1 MRGVLSF
8 INRSYDSFFPAAVFR
23 IMDFVF
29 RKIFMLSSFL
39 RSCCRHGD
47 ILTGACALV
56 LLVSCGGGGS
66 SGGSGGG
73 GSGGGGSGGSSSFS
87 FTEISTIGTNV
98 SGDLAYLE
106 AGANA
111 TFSVNVSC
119 SVSCDGVQVLFFRSA
134 DSDISPQDEG
144 VDNVTLNGTL
154 GRTRILPF
162 PFTAPD
168 APGSYYYGVC
178 IEGICSAALKVFVP
192 KAKVI
197 GVDVIGVDVITT
209 DGTLAAGT
217 AANFAVNVS
226 CLASCADVDVRY
238 FRSADGD
245 ISPQD
250 EGIGNV
256 SLSASPGEQALP
268 PFPFTAPEQ
277 PGTYYY
283 GVCIEGICSL
293 GVKVFVPKAK
303 VIGVDVITTDG
314 TLAAGTAAN
323 FAVDVSCLASCADV
337 DVRYFRS
344 ADGDISPQDTE
355 IGDVSLS
362 AASGEQALPPFPF
375 TAPDA
380 PGTYYYGVC
389 IEDSMENFIVCSAG
403 EEVPVWRARVTDVR
417 ADAALVVN
425 NGTLTLTAT
434 VLCEGPVACPGIVV
448 SYYRVGGEGMEASLL
463 FSSPMSTLGNGMM
476 EVQDINAISAGDED
490 ADYYACVGS
499 FGSDLCSPVPFEV
512 LIDVDGDGD
521 GFLGSMDVDDD
532 GDGLIELWT
541 AEELNNVRY
550 QLNGSGYKT
559 GANET
564 TNTTGCPMT
573 ECIGYELAADIDL
586 ASYGQS
592 DAAGAGWQPIGNERA
607 PFTGIFSG
615 NDFTI
620 NNLTINRPSEN
631 NVGLFGRVSAAA
643 KLQDVRLEEV
653 NVSGNT
659 NVGGLV
665 GYGNAATITASS
677 VTGMVSGVSRVGGLV
692 GHGEGANVNVS
703 SMAGTVN
710 GTNRV
715 GGLVGWGSDAN
726 ITFSYAMG
734 TVQGEFFN
742 VGGLVGVGSRATITA
757 SYSMAMVRS
766 EGGGA
771 VGGLAGDGSDMTI
784 IASYSQG
791 SVSGLDNTGGLVG
804 SGDNIN
810 IIASYSQGT
819 VSGASSVG
827 GLLGSG
833 NDVEIT
839 ASYAAGGVSG
849 NTNVGGL
856 MGRWNDLPPTIT
868 ASYWDSDL
876 FNQTGNTLGTPQ
888 TTAALQSPTEA
899 AGIYATWS
907 RKCPN
912 DESLNIWDFGTAT
925 QYPALNC
932 PPGGLADQR

>member
-1 MRGVLSF
+1 MT
-8 INRSYDSFFPAAVFR
+8 
-23 IMDFVF
+23 
-29 RKIFMLSSFL
+29 SFL
-39 RSCCRHGD
+39 RSCCRYGD

-66 SGGSGGG
+66 SAGG
-73 GSGGGGSGGSSSFS
+73 GSGGGSSSGGSNSFL

-144 VDNVTLNGTL
+144 IDNVTLNGTL

-162 PFTAPD
+162 PFTAPEQ
-168 APGSYYYGVC
+168 PMSYYYGVC
-178 IEGICSAALKVFVP
+178 IGGICSAALKV
-192 KAKVI
+192 
-197 GVDVIGVDVITT
+197 
-209 DGTLAAGT
+209 L
-217 AANFAVNVS
+217 
-226 CLASCADVDVRY
+226 
-238 FRSADGD
+238 
-245 ISPQD
+245 
-250 EGIGNV
+250 
-256 SLSASPGEQALP
+256 
-268 PFPFTAPEQ
+268 
-277 PGTYYY
+277 
-283 GVCIEGICSL
+283 
-293 GVKVFVPKAK
+293 VPKAK

-344 ADGDISPQDTE
+344 ADGDISPQDE
-355 IGDVSLS
+355 GIGNVSLS
-362 AASGEQALPPFPF
+362 ASPGEQALPPFPF
-375 TAPDA
+375 TAPDD

-389 IEDSMENFIVCSAG
+389 IEDRIEDFIICSAG

-417 ADAALVVN
+417 ADAALVMS
-425 NGTLTLTAT
+425 NGALTLTAT
-434 VLCEGPVACPGIVV
+434 VLCEGPVACSAIVV
-448 SYYRVGGEGMEASLL
+448 SYYRVVGDGMVVSLGN
-463 FSSPMSTLGNGMM
+463 SPMRTFDMGRS
-476 EVQDINAISAGDED
+476 EDQDINAISAGDED

-499 FGSDLCSPVPFEV
+499 FGSDLCSPAPFEV
-512 LIDVDGDGD
+512 LIDVDDDGD
-521 GFLGSMDVDDD
+521 GFLGSIDVDDD
-532 GDGLIELWT
+532 GDGLIEIWT

-550 QLNGSGYKT
+550 QLNGSGYRT

-564 TNTTGCPMT
+564 TNTMGCPIT

-592 DAAGAGWQPIGNERA
+592 YAAGSGWQPIGNESV
-607 PFTGIFSG
+607 PFAAIFSG

-620 NNLTINRPSEN
+620 NNLIINRSGEN
-631 NVGLFGRVSAAA
+631 NVGLFGRVSAAV

-665 GYGNAATITASS
+665 GNGNASTITSSS
-677 VTGMVSGVSRVGGLV
+677 VTGMVSGITRVGGLV
-692 GHGEGANVNVS
+692 GDGEGAMINVS
-703 SMAGTVN
+703 SMAGTVRGFSN
-710 GTNRV
+710 AI
-715 GGLVGWGSDAN
+715 GGLVGRGTDTN

-734 TVQGEFFN
+734 TVQGRNFAFD
-742 VGGLVGVGSRATITA
+742 VGGLVGDGGGATITA

-766 EGGGA
+766 EGG
-771 VGGLAGDGSDMTI
+771 VIGGLVGDGDDMTI

-791 SVSGLDNTGGLVG
+791 TVSGGGNVG
-804 SGDNIN
+804 GFVGYGDDMT

-819 VSGASSVG
+819 VSGAIRVG
-827 GLLGSG
+827 GLTGGG
-833 NDVEIT
+833 NGVEIT

-849 NTNVGGL
+849 NTEVGGF
-856 MGRWNDLPPTIT
+856 MGEVPSILPTIT
-868 ASYWDSDL
+868 ASYWDSVL
-876 FNQTGNTLGTPQ
+876 FNEMGNTLGTPQ
-888 TTAALQSPTEA
+888 TTEQLQMG
-899 AGIYATWS
+899 AGTIYATWTD
-907 RKCPN
+907 KCPN
-912 DESLNIWDFGTAT
+912 DESLNIWDFGSAT

>member
-66 SGGSGGG
+66 SAGG
-73 GSGGGGSGGSSSFS
+73 GSGSGGSSSFS

-98 SGDLAYLE
+98 SGDLTYLE

-119 SVSCDGVQVLFFRSA
+119 SVSCDVVQVLFFRSV
-134 DSDISPQDEG
+134 DSDISPQDTEI
-144 VDNVTLNGTL
+144 DNVTLNGTL
-154 GRTRILPF
+154 GRTRIF
-162 PFTAPD
+162 PFTAPEQ
-168 APGSYYYGVC
+168 PGSYYYGVC
-178 IEGICSAALKVFVP
+178 IESICSVGVKIFVP

-197 GVDVIGVDVITT
+197 GVD
-209 DGTLAAGT
+209 
-217 AANFAVNVS
+217 
-226 CLASCADVDVRY
+226 
-238 FRSADGD
+238 
-245 ISPQD
+245 
-250 EGIGNV
+250 
-256 SLSASPGEQALP
+256 
-268 PFPFTAPEQ
+268 
-277 PGTYYY
+277 
-283 GVCIEGICSL
+283 
-293 GVKVFVPKAK
+293 

-355 IGDVSLS
+355 IGNVSLPPS
-362 AASGEQALPPFPF
+362 LGEQALPPFPF
-375 TAPDA
+375 TAPAA

-389 IEDSMENFIVCSAG
+389 IEDSIEDFIVCSAG
-403 EEVPVWRARVTDVR
+403 EEVPVWRARVTEVS
-417 ADAALVVN
+417 ADAALVMS
-425 NGTLTLTAT
+425 NGALTLTAT
-434 VLCEGPVACPGIVV
+434 VLCEGPVACSAIVV
-448 SYYRVGGEGMEASLL
+448 SYYRVVGDGMEASLL
-463 FSSPMSTLGNGMM
+463 GDSPMRTFDMGRS
-476 EVQDINAISAGDED
+476 EDQDISAISSGDED

-499 FGSDLCSPVPFEV
+499 FGSDLCSPAPFEV
-512 LIDVDGDGD
+512 LIDADDDSD

-532 GDGLIELWT
+532 GDGLIEIWT

-564 TNTTGCPMT
+564 TDTTGCPMT
-573 ECIGYELAADIDL
+573 ECIGYELAADINL

-592 DAAGAGWQPIGNERA
+592 YAAGAGWQPIGSESA

-620 NNLTINRPSEN
+620 NNLIINRPSEN
-631 NVGLFGRVSAAA
+631 YVGLFGRVSAAVE
-643 KLQDVRLEEV
+643 LQDVRLEEV
-653 NVSGNT
+653 NVTGNFH
-659 NVGGLV
+659 VGGLV
-665 GYGNAATITASS
+665 GNGNAATITASS
-677 VTGMVSGVSRVGGLV
+677 VTGMVSGNADVGGLV
-692 GHGEGANVNVS
+692 GHGEGTNVNVS
-703 SMAGTVN
+703 SMAGTVR
-710 GTNRV
+710 GTNTI
-715 GGLVGWGSDAN
+715 GGLVGWGVDAN
-726 ITFSYAMG
+726 IIFSYAMG
-734 TVQGEFFN
+734 TVQGEFFS
-742 VGGLVGVGSRATITA
+742 VGGLMGDGDGATITA

-771 VGGLAGDGSDMTI
+771 VGGLAGDGSRATI
-784 IASYSQG
+784 IASYSVG
-791 SVSGLDNTGGLVG
+791 PVSGATNVGGLAG
-804 SGDNIN
+804 GGDNIN
-810 IIASYSQGT
+810 INASYSQGT
-819 VSGASSVG
+819 VSGDDNVG
-827 GLLGSG
+827 GLVGSG

-856 MGRWNDLPPTIT
+856 MGRWNDLPPTIN
-868 ASYWDSDL
+868 ASYWDSVL
-876 FNQTGNTLGTPQ
+876 FTQTGNTFGTPQ

-899 AGIYATWS
+899 AGIYVTWS
-907 RKCPN
+907 DKCPN
-912 DESLNIWDFGTAT
+912 DESLDIWDFGTDT

>member
-1 MRGVLSF
+1 MT
-8 INRSYDSFFPAAVFR
+8 
-23 IMDFVF
+23 
-29 RKIFMLSSFL
+29 SFL
-39 RSCCRHGD
+39 RSCCRYGD

-66 SGGSGGG
+66 SGGGSSGGG
-73 GSGGGGSGGSSSFS
+73 SSDGGSSSFS
-87 FTEISTIGTNV
+87 FTEISTNGTGV
-98 SGDLAYLE
+98 SGDLTYLE

-119 SVSCDGVQVLFFRSA
+119 SVSCDVVQVLFFRSA

-144 VDNVTLNGTL
+144 IDNVTLNGTL

-192 KAKVI
+192 KAK
-197 GVDVIGVDVITT
+197 VIGVDVITT

-344 ADGDISPQDTE
+344 ADVDISPQDTE
-355 IGDVSLS
+355 IGNVSLS
-362 AASGEQALPPFPF
+362 ASLGEQALPPFPF
-375 TAPDA
+375 TAPEQ

-417 ADAALVVN
+417 ANATLVVS
-425 NGTLTLTAT
+425 NGVLTLTAT
-434 VLCEGPVACPGIVV
+434 VLCEGPVACPDIVV
-448 SYYRVGGEGMEASLL
+448 SYYRVVGDGTEASLL
-463 FSSPMSTLGNGMM
+463 FSSPMSTLGMGMM
-476 EVQDINAISAGDED
+476 EVQDINTISAGDED

-512 LIDVDGDGD
+512 RIDADDDGD
-521 GFLGSMDVDDD
+521 GFLASIDVDDD
-532 GDGLIELWT
+532 GDGLIEIWT

-564 TNTTGCPMT
+564 TDTTGCPMT

-592 DAAGAGWQPIGNERA
+592 YAAGAGWQPIGNESA
-607 PFTGIFSG
+607 PFTAIFSG
-615 NDFTI
+615 NDFII
-620 NNLTINRPSEN
+620 NNLTINRPSEDD
-631 NVGLFGRVSAAA
+631 VGLFGGVGAAVE
-643 KLQDVRLEEV
+643 LQDVRLEEV

-665 GYGNAATITASS
+665 GNGNASTITASS
-677 VTGMVSGVSRVGGLV
+677 VTGMVSGNSVVGGLV
-692 GHGEGANVNVS
+692 GDGTGAMINVS
-703 SMAGTVN
+703 SMAGMVRGANTI
-710 GTNRV
+710 
-715 GGLVGWGSDAN
+715 GGLVGRGIDAN

-734 TVQGEFFN
+734 TVQGRNFAFS
-742 VGGLVGVGSRATITA
+742 VGGLVGLGSGATITA

-766 EGGGA
+766 EGGA
-771 VGGLAGDGSDMTI
+771 IGGLAGTGSDANITF
-784 IASYSQG
+784 SYAMG
-791 SVSGLDNTGGLVG
+791 TVSGAANVGGLVG
-804 SGDNIN
+804 WGNDANIT
-810 IIASYSQGT
+810 ASYSQGT
-819 VSGASSVG
+819 VSGANWVG
-827 GLLGSG
+827 GLVG
-833 NDVEIT
+833 NGEDVEIT

-849 NTNVGGL
+849 NTVGGL
-856 MGRWNDLPPTIT
+856 VGRGRGLPTIN
-868 ASYWDSDL
+868 ASYWDSVL
-876 FNQTGNTLGTPQ
+876 FNEMGNTFGTPQ

-899 AGIYATWS
+899 AGIYADWTGT
-907 RKCPN
+907 CPN
-912 DESLNIWDFGTAT
+912 DESLNIWDFGTDT

-932 PPGGLADQR
+932 PLGGLTDQR

>member
-1 MRGVLSF
+1 M
-8 INRSYDSFFPAAVFR
+8 A
-23 IMDFVF
+23 
-29 RKIFMLSSFL
+29 
-39 RSCCRHGD
+39 
-47 ILTGACALV
+47 GACALV

-87 FTEISTIGTNV
+87 FTEISTNGTEV
-98 SGDLAYLE
+98 SGDLTYLE

-119 SVSCDGVQVLFFRSA
+119 SVSCDVVQVLFFRSV
-134 DSDISPQDEG
+134 DSDISPQDT
-144 VDNVTLNGTL
+144 VIDNGTLNGTL
-154 GRTRILPF
+154 GRTRIFPF

-178 IEGICSAALKVFVP
+178 IEGICSVGVKVFVP

-197 GVDVIGVDVITT
+197 GVD
-209 DGTLAAGT
+209 
-217 AANFAVNVS
+217 
-226 CLASCADVDVRY
+226 
-238 FRSADGD
+238 
-245 ISPQD
+245 
-250 EGIGNV
+250 
-256 SLSASPGEQALP
+256 
-268 PFPFTAPEQ
+268 
-277 PGTYYY
+277 
-283 GVCIEGICSL
+283 
-293 GVKVFVPKAK
+293 

-355 IGDVSLS
+355 IHNVSLS

-375 TAPDA
+375 TAPDD

-403 EEVPVWRARVTDVR
+403 KEVSVWRARVTDVR
-417 ADAALVVN
+417 ANAVLVVS

-434 VLCEGPVACPGIVV
+434 VLCEGPVACPDIVV
-448 SYYRVGGEGMEASLL
+448 SYYRVVGDGMVANLL
-463 FSSPMSTLGNGMM
+463 GDSPMRTLGNGMM
-476 EVQDINAISAGDED
+476 EDRDINAISAGDED
-490 ADYYACVGS
+490 ADYHACVGS
-499 FGSDLCSPVPFEV
+499 FGSDLCSPAPFEV

-521 GFLGSMDVDDD
+521 GFLGSIDVDDD
-532 GDGLIELWT
+532 GDGLIEIWT

-564 TNTTGCPMT
+564 TDTTGCPIT

-592 DAAGAGWQPIGNERA
+592 YAAGAGWQPIGNESA
-607 PFTGIFSG
+607 PFTAIFSG
-615 NDFTI
+615 NDFII
-620 NNLTINRPSEN
+620 NNLTINRPSEDD
-631 NVGLFGRVSAAA
+631 VGLFGGVGAAVE
-643 KLQDVRLEEV
+643 LQDVRLEEV

-665 GYGNAATITASS
+665 GNGNASTITASS
-677 VTGMVSGVSRVGGLV
+677 VTGMVSGNSVVGGLV
-692 GHGEGANVNVS
+692 GDGRSAMINVS
-703 SMAGTVN
+703 SMAGTVR
-710 GTNRV
+710 GTNTI

-726 ITFSYAMG
+726 ITFSYMMG
-734 TVQGEFFN
+734 TVQGRSFQ
-742 VGGLVGVGSRATITA
+742 VGGLAGAGIGATITA

-766 EGGGA
+766 NGGL
-771 VGGLAGDGSDMTI
+771 VGGLVGDGDDMTI

-791 SVSGLDNTGGLVG
+791 SVSGGDNVGGLVG
-804 SGDNIN
+804 SGEGIN
-810 IIASYSQGT
+810 IIASYSQGP
-819 VSGASSVG
+819 VSGANRVG
-827 GLLGSG
+827 GLVGSG
-833 NDVEIT
+833 TGVEIT

-849 NTNVGGL
+849 NPLLGGL
-856 MGRWNDLPPTIT
+856 LGSGERGLPTIT

-876 FNQTGNTLGTPQ
+876 FNQTGNTFGTPQ

-899 AGIYATWS
+899 AGIYADWTD
-907 RKCPN
+907 KCPN
-912 DESLNIWDFGTAT
+912 DESLNIWDFGSAT

>member
-1 MRGVLSF
+1 MT
-8 INRSYDSFFPAAVFR
+8 
-23 IMDFVF
+23 
-29 RKIFMLSSFL
+29 SFL
-39 RSCCRHGD
+39 RSCCRYGD

-66 SGGSGGG
+66 SGGGSSGGG
-73 GSGGGGSGGSSSFS
+73 SSDGGSSSFS
-87 FTEISTIGTNV
+87 FTEISTNGTGV
-98 SGDLAYLE
+98 SGDLTYLE
-106 AGANA
+106 AAANA

-144 VDNVTLNGTL
+144 IDNVTLNGTL
-154 GRTRILPF
+154 GRTRIF
-162 PFTAPD
+162 PFTAPA
-168 APGSYYYGVC
+168 APGS
-178 IEGICSAALKVFVP
+178 
-192 KAKVI
+192 
-197 GVDVIGVDVITT
+197 
-209 DGTLAAGT
+209 
-217 AANFAVNVS
+217 
-226 CLASCADVDVRY
+226 
-238 FRSADGD
+238 
-245 ISPQD
+245 
-250 EGIGNV
+250 
-256 SLSASPGEQALP
+256 
-268 PFPFTAPEQ
+268 
-277 PGTYYY
+277 YYY

-344 ADGDISPQDTE
+344 ADVDISPQDTE
-355 IGDVSLS
+355 IGNVSLS
-362 AASGEQALPPFPF
+362 ASLGEQALPPFPF
-375 TAPDA
+375 TAPEQ

-389 IEDSMENFIVCSAG
+389 IEDSIEDFIVCSAG

-417 ADAALVVN
+417 ANATLVVS
-425 NGTLTLTAT
+425 NGVLTLTAT
-434 VLCEGPVACPGIVV
+434 VLCEGPVACPDIVV
-448 SYYRVGGEGMEASLL
+448 SYYRVVGDGTEASLL
-463 FSSPMSTLGNGMM
+463 FSSPMSTLGMGMM

-512 LIDVDGDGD
+512 RIEADDDGD
-521 GFLGSMDVDDD
+521 GFLASIDVDDD
-532 GDGLIELWT
+532 GDGLIEIWT

-550 QLNGSGYKT
+550 QLNGSGYRT

-564 TNTTGCPMT
+564 TDTTGCPIT

-592 DAAGAGWQPIGNERA
+592 YHDGSGWQPIGNENVS
-607 PFTGIFSG
+607 FTGIFSG

-631 NVGLFGRVSAAA
+631 DVGLFARVSAAA

-665 GYGNAATITASS
+665 GYGKAATITASS
-677 VTGMVSGVSRVGGLV
+677 VTGMVSGDSVVGGLV
-692 GHGEGANVNVS
+692 GDGEGAMINVS
-703 SMAGTVN
+703 SMAGTVRGFSN
-710 GTNRV
+710 TI
-715 GGLVGWGSDAN
+715 GGLVGDGTDAN

-734 TVQGEFFN
+734 TVQGETFY
-742 VGGLVGVGSRATITA
+742 VGGLVGGGVRAIITA

-766 EGGGA
+766 NGGG
-771 VGGLAGDGSDMTI
+771 VGGLVGDGGDMTI

-791 SVSGLDNTGGLVG
+791 PVSGAANVGGLVG
-804 SGDNIN
+804 NGNVIGSRDGVT

-819 VSGASSVG
+819 VSGTNRVG
-827 GLLGSG
+827 GLIGTG
-833 NDVEIT
+833 DDVEIT

-849 NTNVGGL
+849 NTADVGGL
-856 MGRWNDLPPTIT
+856 LGDGTRAAIT

-876 FNQTGNTLGTPQ
+876 FNQTGNTFGTPQ

-899 AGIYATWS
+899 AGIYATWTD
-907 RKCPN
+907 KCPN
-912 DESLNIWDFGTAT
+912 DESLNIWDFGSPT

>member
-1 MRGVLSF
+1 M
-8 INRSYDSFFPAAVFR
+8 I
-23 IMDFVF
+23 
-29 RKIFMLSSFL
+29 SFL
-39 RSCCRHGD
+39 RSFCRHGD

-66 SGGSGGG
+66 SGSG

-87 FTEISTIGTNV
+87 FTEISTNGTNV
-98 SGDLAYLE
+98 SGDLTYLE

-144 VDNVTLNGTL
+144 IDNVTLNGTL
-154 GRTRILPF
+154 GRTRIF
-162 PFTAPD
+162 PFTAPEQ
-168 APGSYYYGVC
+168 PMSYYYGVC
-178 IEGICSAALKVFVP
+178 IEGICSAAL
-192 KAKVI
+192 
-197 GVDVIGVDVITT
+197 
-209 DGTLAAGT
+209 
-217 AANFAVNVS
+217 
-226 CLASCADVDVRY
+226 
-238 FRSADGD
+238 
-245 ISPQD
+245 
-250 EGIGNV
+250 
-256 SLSASPGEQALP
+256 
-268 PFPFTAPEQ
+268 
-277 PGTYYY
+277 
-283 GVCIEGICSL
+283 
-293 GVKVFVPKAK
+293 KVFVPKAK

-344 ADGDISPQDTE
+344 VDSDISPQDTE
-355 IGDVSLS
+355 IGNVSLS
-362 AASGEQALPPFPF
+362 ASLGEQVLPPFPF
-375 TAPDA
+375 TAPA
-380 PGTYYYGVC
+380 ESGTYYYGVC
-389 IEDSMENFIVCSAG
+389 IEDSMEDFIVCSAG
-403 EEVPVWRARVTDVR
+403 KEVSVWRASVTDVR
-417 ADAALVVN
+417 ADATLVVS

-434 VLCEGPVACPGIVV
+434 VLCEGPVACPDIVV
-448 SYYRVGGEGMEASLL
+448 SYYRVVGDGMVASLG
-463 FSSPMSTLGNGMM
+463 SSPMSTLGNGMM
-476 EVQDINAISAGDED
+476 EDRDINAISAGDED

-499 FGSDLCSPVPFEV
+499 FGSDLCSPTPFEV

-521 GFLGSMDVDDD
+521 GFLGSIDVDDD
-532 GDGLIELWT
+532 GDGLIEIRT

-564 TNTTGCPMT
+564 TDTTGCPMT

-592 DAAGAGWQPIGNERA
+592 YDEGSGWQPIGNESA

-631 NVGLFGRVSAAA
+631 DVGLFGGVGAAV

-665 GYGNAATITASS
+665 GYGRAATITASS
-677 VTGMVSGVSRVGGLV
+677 VTGMVSGNTWVGGLV
-692 GHGEGANVNVS
+692 GDGECAMINVS

-710 GTNRV
+710 GDNRV
-715 GGLVGWGSDAN
+715 GGLIGRGEDAN

-734 TVQGEFFN
+734 TVQGETFQ
-742 VGGLVGVGSRATITA
+742 VGGLVAVGSRMTITA
-757 SYSMAMVRS
+757 SYSIAMVRS
-766 EGGGA
+766 NGGI
-771 VGGLAGDGSDMTI
+771 VGGLAGDGGDMTI

-791 SVSGLDNTGGLVG
+791 SVSGGDNVGGLVG
-804 SGDNIN
+804 SGDGIN
-810 IIASYSQGT
+810 IIASYSQGP
-819 VSGASSVG
+819 VSGANRVG
-827 GLLGSG
+827 GLIGVGS
-833 NDVEIT
+833 NVEIT

-849 NTNVGGL
+849 NPLLGGL
-856 MGRWNDLPPTIT
+856 MGSGERGLPTIT

-876 FNQTGNTLGTPQ
+876 FTQTGNTFGTPQ

-899 AGIYATWS
+899 AGIYADWTG
-907 RKCPN
+907 KCPN
-912 DESLNIWDFGTAT
+912 DESLNIWDFGSAT

>member
-1 MRGVLSF
+1 MT
-8 INRSYDSFFPAAVFR
+8 
-23 IMDFVF
+23 
-29 RKIFMLSSFL
+29 SFL
-39 RSCCRHGD
+39 RSFCRHGD
-47 ILTGACALV
+47 ILTGACAVV

-73 GSGGGGSGGSSSFS
+73 GSGGSNSFL
-87 FTEISTIGTNV
+87 FTEISTNGTGV
-98 SGDLAYLE
+98 SGDLTYLE
-106 AGANA
+106 AEANA

-144 VDNVTLNGTL
+144 IDNVTLNGTL

-162 PFTAPD
+162 PFTAPA

-197 GVDVIGVDVITT
+197 GVDVITT

-217 AANFAVNVS
+217 TANFAVDVS

-256 SLSASPGEQALP
+256 SLSA
-268 PFPFTAPEQ
+268 
-277 PGTYYY
+277 
-283 GVCIEGICSL
+283 
-293 GVKVFVPKAK
+293 
-303 VIGVDVITTDG
+303 
-314 TLAAGTAAN
+314 
-323 FAVDVSCLASCADV
+323 
-337 DVRYFRS
+337 
-344 ADGDISPQDTE
+344 
-355 IGDVSLS
+355 
-362 AASGEQALPPFPF
+362 ASGEQALPPFPF
-375 TAPDA
+375 TAPDD

-389 IEDSMENFIVCSAG
+389 IEDSIEDFIVCSAG

-417 ADAALVVN
+417 ANAVLVVS

-434 VLCEGPVACPGIVV
+434 VLCEGPVACPDIVV
-448 SYYRVGGEGMEASLL
+448 SYYRVVGDGMVANLL
-463 FSSPMSTLGNGMM
+463 GDSPMRTLGNGMM
-476 EVQDINAISAGDED
+476 EDRDINAISAGDED
-490 ADYYACVGS
+490 ADYHACVGS
-499 FGSDLCSPVPFEV
+499 FGSDLCSPAPFEV

-521 GFLGSMDVDDD
+521 GFLGSIDVDDD
-532 GDGLIELWT
+532 GDGLIEIWT

-564 TNTTGCPMT
+564 TDTTGCPMT

-592 DAAGAGWQPIGNERA
+592 YAAGAGWQPIGNESA

-620 NNLTINRPSEN
+620 NNLIINRSSEN
-631 NVGLFGRVSAAA
+631 DVGLFARVSAAA

-677 VTGMVSGVSRVGGLV
+677 VMGTVSGTSRVGGLV
-692 GHGEGANVNVS
+692 GDGEGAMINVS
-703 SMAGTVN
+703 SMAGTVR
-710 GTNRV
+710 GTNTI
-715 GGLVGWGSDAN
+715 GGLVGWGLDAN

-734 TVQGEFFN
+734 TVQGEFFS
-742 VGGLVGVGSRATITA
+742 VGGLMGVGESATITA
-757 SYSMAMVRS
+757 SYSMVMVRS
-766 EGGGA
+766 NGGGT
-771 VGGLAGDGSDMTI
+771 VGGLAG
-784 IASYSQG
+784 
-791 SVSGLDNTGGLVG
+791 TGGE
-804 SGDNIN
+804 IN
-810 IIASYSQGT
+810 IIASYSQGAVSGLDNVGGLVGFGNGININASYSLGT
-819 VSGASSVG
+819 VSGADNVG
-827 GLLGSG
+827 GLIGSEE
-833 NDVEIT
+833 DAEIT

-849 NTNVGGL
+849 SGDVGGL
-856 MGRWNDLPPTIT
+856 LGKEMPTILPTIT

-876 FNQTGNTLGTPQ
+876 FNQTGNTFGTPQ
-888 TTAALQSPTEA
+888 TTAALQSPTED
-899 AGIYATWS
+899 AGIYADWTD
-907 RKCPN
+907 KCPN
-912 DESLNIWDFGTAT
+912 DESLNIWDFGSPT